1 MHYTLV
7 LLIIRINQ
15 DVKPNLN
22 TMKTKFILISAFSLI
37 TLASAF
43 AQEATV
49 SDEELTKYATA
60 MDSINEMSAEVKVM
74 ITDMVKNGKVM
85 TATRYNEISKIIT
98 DETKLTEAKA
108 TPEEIA
114 FAKEVAAKKDEATAH
129 INQAFQSLAKDY
141 VGAATFNKVKKAL
154 ASDAELKSK
163 YDSLMTELAKDNPG
177 V

>member
-1 MHYTLV
+1 MRATFFLIAVVSSLTLS
-7 LLIIRINQ
+7 
-15 DVKPNLN
+15 
-22 TMKTKFILISAFSLI
+22 SAYS
-37 TLASAF
+37 
-43 AQEATV
+43 QEATV

-74 ITDMVKNGKVM
+74 ITDLVKNGKVM

-98 DETKLTEAKA
+98 NETKLTEAKA

-114 FAKEVAAKKDEATAH
+114 FAKEVATKKDEATAR
-129 INQAFQSLAKDY
+129 INTTFQSLAKDY

-154 ASDAELKSK
+154 TTDAALKSR
-163 YDSLMTELAKDNPG
+163 YDSLMAELAKDNPG

>member
-1 MHYTLV
+1 M
-7 LLIIRINQ
+7 RA
-15 DVKPNLN
+15 
-22 TMKTKFILISAFSLI
+22 KFFLISVICLI
-37 TLASAF
+37 TCSF
-43 AQEATV
+43 SYAQEATV
-49 SDEELTKYATA
+49 TDEELTKYATA

-114 FAKEVAAKKDEATAH
+114 FAKEVAAKKDEATAR
-129 INQAFQSLAKDY
+129 INLAFQSLAKDY

-154 ASDAELKSK
+154 AADAQLKGR

>member
-1 MHYTLV
+1 MKAKFY
-7 LLIIRINQ
+7 LIPI
-15 DVKPNLN
+15 V
-22 TMKTKFILISAFSLI
+22 SLI
-37 TLASAF
+37 TIASAYSQD
-43 AQEATV
+43 ATATV
-49 SDEELTKYATA
+49 TEEELIKYATA
-60 MDSINEMSAEVKVM
+60 MDSINEMSANVKII

-114 FAKEVAAKKDEATAH
+114 FVKEVTAKRDEESAR

-154 ASDAELKSK
+154 ATDTELKSK
-163 YDSLMTELAKDNPG
+163 YDSLMEEMAKDNPG
-177 V
+177 IQ